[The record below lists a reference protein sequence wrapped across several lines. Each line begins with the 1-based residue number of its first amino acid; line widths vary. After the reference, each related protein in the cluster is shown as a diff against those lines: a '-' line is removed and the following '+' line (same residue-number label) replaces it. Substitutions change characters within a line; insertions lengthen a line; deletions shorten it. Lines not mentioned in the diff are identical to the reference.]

1 MQDTQSSYIFAFDGK
16 PDSRIN
22 RQGASS
28 RPAHLRQKLYY
39 CLQRLTPGHNA

>member
-16 PDSRIN
+16 RVSRIN

-28 RPAHLRQKLYY
+28 RKLTYDKNY
-39 CLQRLTPGHNA
+39 IPVCSA